1 MLKILNEYLNKD
13 CIITVTG
20 AGTAMGT
27 GGVKQVSGKII
38 EIDENYIKFQANKS
52 TIGAVE
58 KDKIAIINQNY
69 IVAING

>member
-13 CIITVTG
+13 YIITVTG

-69 IVAING
+69 IVAINV